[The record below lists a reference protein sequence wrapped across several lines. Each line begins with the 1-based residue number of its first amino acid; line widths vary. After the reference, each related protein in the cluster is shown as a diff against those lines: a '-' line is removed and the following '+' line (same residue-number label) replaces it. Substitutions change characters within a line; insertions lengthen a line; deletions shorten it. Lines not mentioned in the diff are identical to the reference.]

1 MKIKIA
7 YGPGERLQANMTLA
21 ALQKLLPQAGV
32 KRSERHPPF
41 AHIYLETQRTR

>member
-7 YGPGERLQANMTLA
+7 YGPGEKIQANMALA

-32 KRSERHPPF
+32 KQSQQHPPF
-41 AHIYLETQRTR
+41 SHIYLETPRTR

>member
-7 YGPGERLQANMTLA
+7 YGPGEKLQANMTLA

-32 KRSERHPPF
+32 KRAQKHPPF
-41 AHIYLETQRTR
+41 SHIYLETPRAR

>member
-32 KRSERHPPF
+32 KRSERHSPF

>member
-7 YGPGERLQANMTLA
+7 YGPGEKLQANITLA

-32 KRSERHPPF
+32 KRSQHHPPF
-41 AHIYLETQRTR
+41 SHIYLETPRTR